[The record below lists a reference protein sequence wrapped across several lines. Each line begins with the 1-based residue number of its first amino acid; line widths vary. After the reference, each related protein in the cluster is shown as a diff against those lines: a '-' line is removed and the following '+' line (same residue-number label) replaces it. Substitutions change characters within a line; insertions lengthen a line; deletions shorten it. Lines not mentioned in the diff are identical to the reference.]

1 MGFIDCLQERF
12 TCKGLFFENSA
23 ESLFCERV
31 GVQDLVSTAGG
42 GRKRNQNIGFSE
54 SQNLTYGIGSRS
66 GQDQIGGS
74 EQMPERFIHIFIL
87 NIAFHTNQTFVQI
100 TFATDMYNLEIR

>member
-1 MGFIDCLQERF
+1 MGLIDCLQRDSPVRASSSRTVLNPCF
-12 TCKGLFFENSA
+12 AK
-23 ESLFCERV
+23 RV

-54 SQNLTYGIGSRS
+54 SQNSHMELAPALDR
-66 GQDQIGGS
+66 DQIGGS

-87 NIAFHTNQTFVQI
+87 NIAPPYQSGFRPDYLCHRYV
-100 TFATDMYNLEIR
+100 